1 MAQGF
6 PMNTAADLM
15 QIACPHCNA
24 INRVPAARLGQAP
37 TCGRCHQPLFSGT
50 PVTLDAAAFDAHVN
64 RSQIPLLVDFWAT
77 WCGPCRQMAPEFA
90 KAAAQLEPRM
100 RLGKLDTE
108 AEPALATRFNIR
120 SIPTMV
126 LIQGGREIARQ
137 SGAMPASSIVQWAS
151 AHLRG

>member
-1 MAQGF
+1 MVM
-6 PMNTAADLM
+6 PMNDTAAEPL

-24 INRVPAARLGQAP
+24 INRVPADRLSQAP
-37 TCGRCHQPLFSGT
+37 SCGRCHQALFN
-50 PVTLDAAAFDAHVN
+50 AAPIALSAASFEAHAS
-64 RSQIPLLVDFWAT
+64 RSQIPLLVDFWAS

-108 AEPALATRFNIR
+108 AEPAIASRYNIR

-126 LIQGGREIARQ
+126 LIRSGREIARQ
-137 SGAMPASSIVQWAS
+137 SGAMPASSIVQWANS
-151 AHLRG
+151 HL

>member
-1 MAQGF
+1 MVI
-6 PMNTAADLM
+6 PMSDTQSDLL

-24 INRVPAARLGQAP
+24 INRVPAARLSQAP
-37 TCGRCHQPLFSGT
+37 SCGRCHQPLF
-50 PVTLDAAAFDAHVN
+50 AAAPIALNAAGFEAHAS
-64 RSQIPLLVDFWAT
+64 RSQSPLLVDFWAS

-90 KAAAQLEPRM
+90 KAAVQLEPRV

-108 AEPALATRFNIR
+108 AEPAIATRYGIR

-151 AHLRG
+151 AHL